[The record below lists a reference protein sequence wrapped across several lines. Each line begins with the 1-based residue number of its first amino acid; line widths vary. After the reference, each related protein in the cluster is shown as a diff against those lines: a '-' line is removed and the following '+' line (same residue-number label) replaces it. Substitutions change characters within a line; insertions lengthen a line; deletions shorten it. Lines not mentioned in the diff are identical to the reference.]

1 MEGWRARSGHG
12 HGAGGDAEHPAGC
25 SGSLPPATSAGC
37 HGNGGEFPSQAAG
50 SNPCQASGCEART
63 ALGLGGSKDGRKATP
78 GLGLPSSGAPGIP
91 SLPRG
96 GVLCARSQEER
107 VQPRGAGARP
117 SAAFSQGLGGAE
129 RSGAARRSA
138 AQPVPSRPPPF
149 GRWRKAAGS
158 SPPRSAAAAGA
169 RRMLRAPPVAGIQRP
184 APRLQPRGSCP
195 PEPEVAPGLAE
206 LGGAGGMLVPPSPL
220 GLQLSPLQLFANAP
234 GTGSCSPTPPATRVA
249 VRNLG
254 RGDGR
259 RGRLAP
265 GPRIQEARTHL
276 QTGSLSRLWT
286 SGSRR
291 RYPSE
296 FSLALNTSPLNK
308 SLEKKQPLF
317 PPHPTPLARFQ
328 LS

>member
-117 SAAFSQGLGGAE
+117 SAAFSRGLGGAE
-129 RSGAARRSA
+129 RSGAAQRSA
-138 AQPVPSRPPPF
+138 AGPFPAAGVRPMAQSRPARPRLPEP
-149 GRWRKAAGS
+149 GGCSGHRRWLESSAWPLGSNRAG
-158 SPPRSAAAAGA
+158 PAPGAGGCPWPGGAWRGWRDARAPLPLGAPAHAAAAVCKCTGNG
-169 RRMLRAPPVAGIQRP
+169 V
-184 APRLQPRGSCP
+184 LQPHTPSYTRRGQKS
-195 PEPEVAPGLAE
+195 GQ
-206 LGGAGGMLVPPSPL
+206 GG
-220 GLQLSPLQLFANAP
+220 
-234 GTGSCSPTPPATRVA
+234 
-249 VRNLG
+249 
-254 RGDGR
+254 GR

-265 GPRIQEARTHL
+265 GPRIREARTHL